1 MKIPT
6 LNVVIDYD
14 LIAINTTLEDYLLA
28 LNVNKKLKTSLA
40 RTPKDLILERN
51 NQKIELVQYSFEDE
65 TNYLYWRLI
74 QNRKLVEV
82 SDNSFSLFG
91 QTQQLV
97 FLCPELKNADF
108 LLKIEGI
115 ESDDFYKEHIISQIK
130 KIKQISTAFF
140 VDIDRLNVK
149 NNLLF

>member
-6 LNVVIDYD
+6 LNVAIDYD

-28 LNVNKKLKTSLA
+28 LHINKKLKISLA
-40 RTPKDLILERN
+40 RTSKDLILERN
-51 NQKIELVQYSFEDE
+51 SQKIEFVQYSFEDA

-97 FLCPELKNADF
+97 FLSPELKNADF

-115 ESDDFYKEHIISQIK
+115 ESDDFLKGEILSQLK

-140 VDIDRLNVK
+140 VDIDKLNAK